1 MTNKYY
7 DAYKAVFDQ
16 VKADLE
22 AVSSIKAV
30 VLGEQFRLTELPLAI
45 INPEPTEISQ
55 ATFGSMLDNKIG
67 ISTVLVVRETEPSN
81 WFTDIISVMGDA
93 MDKILSDRTL
103 NNTARDIIPTAFGP
117 GEIRT
122 QNKLFYGGV
131 LKFQAL
137 MFFTPQ

>member
-1 MTNKYY
+1 MTKYY
-7 DAYKAVFDQ
+7 DAYKAVFDR
-16 VKADLE
+16 VKANLE
-22 AVSSIKAV
+22 TASSIKAV

-45 INPEPTEISQ
+45 VNPEPTEISQ
-55 ATFGSMLDNKIG
+55 ATFGGILDNKIG
-67 ISTVLVVRETEPSN
+67 ISIVLMIRETEPSN

-103 NNTARDIIPTAFGP
+103 NNTVRDVILTVFGP

-137 MFFTPQ
+137 MFFSP

>member
-1 MTNKYY
+1 VTNKYY
-7 DAYKAVFDQ
+7 DVFKAVFDR

-22 AVSSIKAV
+22 AVSSIKSV
-30 VLGEQFRLTELPLAI
+30 VLGEQFRLTELPLAVV
-45 INPEPTEISQ
+45 NPEPTEISP
-55 ATFGSMLDNKIG
+55 AAFGGMLDNKIG
-67 ISTVLVVRETEPSN
+67 ISIVLMIRETEPSN

-103 NNTARDIIPTAFGP
+103 NNTVRDIIPTVFGP

-131 LKFQAL
+131 LKFQAF
-137 MFFTPQ
+137 MFFIP

>member
-1 MTNKYY
+1 VTNKYY
-7 DAYKAVFDQ
+7 DAYKAVFDR

-22 AVSSIKAV
+22 AVSSIKSV
-30 VLGEQFRLTELPLAI
+30 ILGEQFRLTDLPLAI
-45 INPEPTEISQ
+45 VNPEPTEISP

-67 ISTVLVVRETEPSN
+67 ISIVLMIRETEPSN

-93 MDKILSDRTL
+93 LDKILSDRTL
-103 NNTARDIIPTAFGP
+103 NNTVRDIIPTVFGP

-137 MFFTPQ
+137 MFFTP

>member
-1 MTNKYY
+1 MTKYY
-7 DAYKAVFDQ
+7 DAYKAVFDR

-45 INPEPTEISQ
+45 VNPEPTEISQ
-55 ATFGSMLDNKIG
+55 AAFGGILDNKIG
-67 ISTVLVVRETEPSN
+67 ISIVLVIRETEPSN

-103 NNTARDIIPTAFGP
+103 NNTVRDVIPTVFGP

-137 MFFTPQ
+137 MFFTP

>member
-7 DAYKAVFDQ
+7 DAFKAVFDR

-22 AVSSIKAV
+22 AVSSIKSV

-67 ISTVLVVRETEPSN
+67 ISIVLVIRETEPSN
-81 WFTDIISVMGDA
+81 WFTDILSVMGDA

-103 NNTARDIIPTAFGP
+103 NSTVRDIIPTVFGP

-137 MFFTPQ
+137 TFFTP

>member
-1 MTNKYY
+1 VTNKYY
-7 DAYKAVFDQ
+7 DAYKAVFDR

-30 VLGEQFRLTELPLAI
+30 VLGEQFRLTDLPLAI

-67 ISTVLVVRETEPSN
+67 ISIVLMIRETVPSN

-103 NNTARDIIPTAFGP
+103 NNTVRDVIPTVFGP

-137 MFFTPQ
+137 TFFTP

>member
-7 DAYKAVFDQ
+7 DAYKAVFDR

-22 AVSSIKAV
+22 TVSSIKAV

-45 INPEPTEISQ
+45 VNPEPTEMST
-55 ATFGSMLDNKIG
+55 AAFGGMLDNKIG
-67 ISTVLVVRETEPSN
+67 ISIVLMIRETEPSN
-81 WFTDIISVMGDA
+81 WFADIISVMGDA
-93 MDKILSDRTL
+93 LDKILSDRTL
-103 NNTARDIIPTAFGP
+103 NSTVRDTIPTIFGP

-137 MFFTPQ
+137 MFFTP

>member
-7 DAYKAVFDQ
+7 DAYKAVFDR

-22 AVSSIKAV
+22 AVSSIKSV
-30 VLGEQFRLTELPLAI
+30 VLGEQFRVTDLPLAI

-67 ISTVLVVRETEPSN
+67 ISIVLMIRETVPSN

-103 NNTARDIIPTAFGP
+103 NNTVRDVIPTVFGP

-137 MFFTPQ
+137 TFFTP

>member
-7 DAYKAVFDQ
+7 DVFKAVFDR

-22 AVSSIKAV
+22 AVSSIKSV
-30 VLGEQFRLTELPLAI
+30 VLGEQFRLTELPLAM
-45 INPEPTEISQ
+45 INPEPTEISP
-55 ATFGSMLDNKIG
+55 AAFGGMLDNKIG
-67 ISTVLVVRETEPSN
+67 ISIVLMIRETEPSN
-81 WFTDIISVMGDA
+81 WFTDIISVMGDI

-103 NNTARDIIPTAFGP
+103 NNIVRDIIPTVFGP

-131 LKFQAL
+131 LKFQAF
-137 MFFTPQ
+137 MFFTP

>member
-7 DAYKAVFDQ
+7 DAYKAVFDR

-30 VLGEQFRLTELPLAI
+30 VLGEQFRLTDLPLAI

-67 ISTVLVVRETEPSN
+67 ISIVLMIRETVPSN

-103 NNTARDIIPTAFGP
+103 NNTVRDVIPTVFGP

-137 MFFTPQ
+137 TFFTP